1 MAPSEPVLRRLLVD
15 IGRRLASQGL
25 IVAAEGNLSVRLGGH
40 AFLVTP
46 AGVAKGALRPQDLL
60 VVDHAGRCADGRPTS
75 EWPLHRALYAARP
88 DIRSVCHAHP
98 PWATAFSVAG
108 RDLDGRVLTET
119 EGPLPRVPL
128 APRAAPGTEELPDTV
143 VPWIRGHYAVL
154 LGNHGVVAVGAD
166 AEAAFGRLETVE
178 RLAQVTLLAEI
189 AAGRSGLDAAVLRDL
204 IARATQPPSP

>member
-15 IGRRLASQGL
+15 IGRRLANQGL

-46 AGVAKGALRPQDLL
+46 AGVPKGARRPQDLL
-60 VVDHAGRCADGRPTS
+60 VVDRAGRCAAGQPTS

-88 DIRSVCHAHP
+88 DARAVCHAHP

-108 RDLDGRVLTET
+108 RDLDGSVLTET
-119 EGPLPRVPL
+119 EGTLPRVPL
-128 APRAAPGTEELPDTV
+128 APRAAPGTEQLPASV
-143 VPWIRGHYAVL
+143 VPWIREHDAVL
-154 LGNHGVVAVGAD
+154 LGSHGVVTVGPD
-166 AEAAFGRLETVE
+166 PESAFGRLETVE

-189 AAGRSGLDAAVLRDL
+189 AAGRSGLDSAVLRDL
-204 IARATQPPSP
+204 IARATQSPAP